1 MAEMAARAALREGR
15 GAAAKAREASERRL
29 VGEVASHQM
38 VEQLLLE
45 RMLQQLA
52 CRGEGALLGRAS
64 GQMLDELLADTL
76 CRHALRLSRRQ
87 SRVAD
92 SRVLGAAHRLNPN
105 PNPNPNPNSNP
116 NPNPNLNPNPL

>member
-45 RMLQQLA
+45 
-52 CRGEGALLGRAS
+52 C
-64 GQMLDELLADTL
+64 
-76 CRHALRLSRRQ
+76 
-87 SRVAD
+87 
-92 SRVLGAAHRLNPN
+92 
-105 PNPNPNPNSNP
+105 
-116 NPNPNLNPNPL
+116 

>member
-45 RMLQQLA
+45 RWPYT
-52 CRGEGALLGRAS
+52 R
-64 GQMLDELLADTL
+64 TL
-76 CRHALRLSRRQ
+76 YPIPHTL
-87 SRVAD
+87 
-92 SRVLGAAHRLNPN
+92 
-105 PNPNPNPNSNP
+105 
-116 NPNPNLNPNPL
+116 PLPYP